1 MANKGL
7 KYKKI
12 TQAQKLEIADYY
24 INGWTD
30 DEGNLQSPTI
40 SQLAEKYEMSEHT
53 LYKMAKQGDWKAKQQ
68 EQIVKYQQE
77 ISKKKREKLSLEGV
91 AIDDRI
97 INVSKQLLDKVVTN
111 IHNKETL
118 SPYQIDSLASASLK
132 IQKMAKLALGES
144 TENINIDTNTDTD
157 ETFREAIRL
166 LDTVRADRIQ
176 SESLSNYN

>member
-1 MANKGL
+1 MANTGL
-7 KYKKI
+7 KYNKI
-12 TQAQKLEIADYY
+12 TKAQRLEIADYY

-30 DEGNLQSPTI
+30 EQGVLQSPTI
-40 SQLAEKYEMSEHT
+40 AQIAKKYKMSEHT
-53 LYKMAKQGDWKAKQQ
+53 LYKMAKHGEWKTKQQ
-68 EQIVKYQQE
+68 EQLVKYQQE

-97 INVSKQLLDKVVTN
+97 INVSKQLLDKVVIN
-111 IHNKETL
+111 IENKETL

-144 TENINIDTNTDTD
+144 TENINIDSSTNTD
-157 ETFREAIRL
+157 ETFREALKL